1 MEDTTIISYS
11 RSRND
16 SLLSLT
22 ESRSR
27 YMLPFGGRFRVVD
40 FTIQNAVFSGA
51 RRTII
56 FNDFQDELEEYV
68 SRYSAFGDSNFP
80 ALKVVTREFSD
91 INFCYHLVMDSNTA
105 YYIIYNGDNPSII
118 DFNKIINKFKN
129 NKSKASLFKIKL
141 SGTPSMAH
149 TILVTGQKYLLSV
162 IKSAIKSKQ
171 ASPNIFEM
179 IINIMINSG
188 IKNES
193 IDAYYWP
200 MKSVPDYYKINM
212 EILKNQ
218 AISDLIFHKSPV
230 KSFIA
235 VKGNA
240 IIGAN
245 AKVANSIISDNCRIF
260 GTVMN
265 SIISPGVEIAEN
277 TFIKDSIILPNITI
291 GPGTYITKTII
302 DERTDVKQYGDINP
316 GKDKNDR
323 IEAEPNNS
331 PVSIV
336 GSKCNIGTSDGQIK
350 NNEFPSLNGSITLIG
365 KNCYIP
371 DGARI
376 GAACYIASGKGES
389 YFQKN
394 RHLYN
399 GLSILN

>member
-51 RRTII
+51 RRTVI

-68 SRYSAFGDSNFP
+68 SRYSSFNDAKFP

-91 INFCYHLVMDSNTA
+91 INFCYNLILDSNTA
-105 YYIIYNGDNPSII
+105 YYVIYNGDNPSII
-118 DFNKIINKFKN
+118 DFTEVITKFKK
-129 NKSKASLFKIKL
+129 NKSKASLFKLKL

-149 TILVTGQKYLLSV
+149 TVLVTGQKYLLST
-162 IKSAIKSKQ
+162 IKSAIKRKQ
-171 ASPNIFEM
+171 TSPNIFEM

-188 IKNES
+188 IRNES

-200 MKSVPDYYKINM
+200 MKTVPDYYKINM
-212 EILKNQ
+212 EILKNH
-218 AISDLIFHKSPV
+218 AISDLIFRKSPV
-230 KSFIA
+230 RSFIA
-235 VKGNA
+235 GKGQA
-240 IIGAN
+240 ILGVN

-277 TFIKDSIILPNITI
+277 TVIKDSIILPNITI
-291 GPGTYITKTII
+291 GPGCYITKAII
-302 DERTDVKQYGDINP
+302 DERTDLMQNIDILP
-316 GKDKNDR
+316 EKDRKAQTEN
-323 IEAEPNNS
+323 AFNNA
-331 PVSIV
+331 PVPVI

-371 DGARI
+371 EGARI
-376 GAACYIASGKGES
+376 GSACYIASGKGES
-389 YFQKN
+389 YFLKN
-394 RHLYN
+394 KHLYN